1 MFSSELP
8 NCPGS
13 PVHVLSKIHEK
24 WHNCEGELRYLGY
37 LVSKRFDLGLF
48 VNGEFTKPKWCH
60 KNGYDKPPTN
70 KFCYKAIPKQTIV
83 RPKQENS
90 PNILA
95 ENYFQADV
103 K

>member
-1 MFSSELP
+1 MKNLSLTFCLAIAALFGSVGSVFSSELP

-48 VNGEFTKPKWCH
+48 VNREFTKPKWCH
-60 KNGYDKPPTN
+60 KNG
-70 KFCYKAIPKQTIV
+70 
-83 RPKQENS
+83 
-90 PNILA
+90 
-95 ENYFQADV
+95 
-103 K
+103 